1 MRTETKYTM
10 VRVALSTVG
19 ALILSACGDEGQDT
33 APTPAKQA
41 QTQKETAAQAAERA
55 AAAEAAEAVEQTR
68 DALLQE
74 AVIKLGT
81 VLDDYAVARETP
93 DINEQVRNV
102 LEKMNAYHEALIL
115 VGHNSPMR
123 LMLALRIADCTLN
136 FGAVAKAAEAYEQ
149 AQQSLDA
156 LPEDY
161 RAGTEGSRAAS
172 SILRG
177 RALCLLRQN
186 KSAEAMPLYEQALE
200 NDKKMLEAFAP
211 KEEKAPY
218 GEEAS
223 QALADVLDSFRCL
236 GDCRYIAGD
245 PEEARTTYRA
255 GMSALE
261 ATQGHELQPVAVL
274 AAAKLAAA
282 LGDAEAEM
290 GDTEKAKGLWLAAA
304 QFNNNLVR
312 SSAPAILRR
321 RAAFCNMRLRP
332 ALEKVLKP
340 GEGDTAAPAEQQ
352 EAPAEAPNSAS

>member
-1 MRTETKYTM
+1 MRTETTHTVM
-10 VRVALSTVG
+10 RLALASAG
-19 ALILSACGDEGQDT
+19 ALLLAACGDGKKAEE
-33 APTPAKQA
+33 TPAAPKQA
-41 QTQKETAAQAAERA
+41 DPAQQA
-55 AAAEAAEAVEQTR
+55 AAAANEAVEQTR

-74 AVIKLGT
+74 AVIKLGA
-81 VLDDYAVARETP
+81 VLDDYAIARETP

-102 LEKMNAYHEALIL
+102 LEKMNAYHEAL
-115 VGHNSPMR
+115 VQAGQNSPLRMQ
-123 LMLALRIADCTLN
+123 LALRIAECTQNL
-136 FGAVAKAAEAYEQ
+136 GATAKAAEAYEQ

-156 LPEDY
+156 LPEDF
-161 RAGTEGSRAAS
+161 RTGTEGSRAAS

-186 KSAEAMPLYEQALE
+186 KAAEAEPLYEQALE
-200 NDKKMLEAFAP
+200 NDKKMLEAGAP
-211 KEEKAPY
+211 KDEKAAY

-223 QALADVLDSFRCL
+223 QALADVLDSYRCL
-236 GDCRYIAGD
+236 GDCRNRAGD

-255 GMSALE
+255 GMTALE
-261 ATQGHELQPVAVL
+261 GTQGHELQPTAVL

-312 SSAPAILRR
+312 STAPAALRR
-321 RAAFCNMRLRP
+321 QAAVCNMRLRP

-340 GEGDTAAPAEQQ
+340 AEGESAEADKQEAAPAEV
-352 EAPAEAPNSAS
+352 PNSAS